1 MKVYILLDMRDK
13 ARKIINVFSSEQECL
28 EERKAVASRFS
39 VDEQFFAIESY
50 TIKKLHEIKF
60 IIPLNPV
67 TKKNH
72 SSIITNKATN
82 RSMLIPSKQYRQYQK
97 DCGYYVKYKNANIDK
112 PLNIKCLYFM
122 KTHRVVDY
130 SNLLE
135 ATMDMLAHYKVIADD
150 NCRIA
155 TAHDGTRVYY
165 DKFAPRTEITI
176 TLADKPE
183 YEEV

>member
-1 MKVYILLDMRDK
+1 M
-13 ARKIINVFSSEQECL
+13 S
-28 EERKAVASRFS
+28 
-39 VDEQFFAIESY
+39 
-50 TIKKLHEIKF
+50 EIKF
-60 IIPLNPV
+60 TIPINPV

-135 ATMDMLAHYKVIADD
+135 ATMDMLVHYKVIADD

-155 TAHDGTRVYY
+155 TTHDGTRVYY